1 LPPSGNTP
9 FGSFDPDERIRLFIG
24 LRLPEHTLDRLEVW
38 QREVFADLRDVR
50 SVVRGNLHITL
61 AFLGHRPAGEL
72 EGIAAALRE
81 AAESAIPAN
90 LALRRYRETRSV
102 GMLVFDD
109 AEGRATALAA
119 DLHGRLQTL
128 GVYEPEQRPWLPH
141 ATVLR
146 FRRRPRLRLPLPDLG
161 EVSPSDA
168 AVYHSLLRRGG
179 AQYEALETV
188 RLGGG

>member
-1 LPPSGNTP
+1 
-9 FGSFDPDERIRLFIG
+9 
-24 LRLPEHTLDRLEVW
+24 V
-38 QREVFADLRDVR
+38 RDVR
-50 SVVRGNLHITL
+50 PVVRGNLHITL

-72 EGIAAALRE
+72 DGIAAALRQ
-81 AAESAIPAN
+81 AAESAIPAT

-109 AEGRATALAA
+109 AEGRSTALAA
-119 DLHGRLQTL
+119 DLHGRLQPL

-141 ATVLR
+141 ATVIR
-146 FRRRPRLRLPLPDLG
+146 FRRAPRLRPPLPDLG
-161 EVSPSDA
+161 EVSPSEA